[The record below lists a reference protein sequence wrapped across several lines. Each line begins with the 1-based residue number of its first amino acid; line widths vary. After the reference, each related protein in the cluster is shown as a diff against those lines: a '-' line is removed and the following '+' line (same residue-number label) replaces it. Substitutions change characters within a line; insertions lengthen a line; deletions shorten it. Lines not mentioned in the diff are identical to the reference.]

1 MVVAWAEADLVVADE
16 FREGN
21 MPAPR
26 KLSGLSCVRAGFAA
40 LPATVTERYFRGD
53 SACHENALLTWL
65 AHPERAREAGG
76 AIGFAVSAVQTEA
89 LAAAL
94 RAVSE
99 KQWQT

>member
-21 MPAPR
+21 MPARQAP
-26 KLSGLSCVRAGFAA
+26 LSCVRAGFAA